1 MHLCLKAF
9 SIAQPLSCVWLFAT
23 PWTATP
29 QASLSFTI
37 SWSLLKLI
45 PIELVM
51 PSKYLALCHPPFL
64 LPSVF
69 PSVRSFLMSQLFAS
83 GGQSS
88 EASTSASVLPIKSR
102 DFCSLVEIYHIAIC
116 FYLSVCCL
124 FLFSLYLPSFEL
136 SVILFHFISSFTFEW
151 YYTTSCIGI
160 WNNILPF
167 LPCWPVCYCICF
179 TPTHAIRSFNILLL
193 FLFKKSI
200 IF

>member
-1 MHLCLKAF
+1 MHLCLKSF

-45 PIELVM
+45 PLELVM
-51 PSKYLALCHPPFL
+51 PSKHLVLCHPLFL

-69 PSVRSFLMSQLFAS
+69 PSVRSFLMSQLFTS

-88 EASTSASVLPIKSR
+88 EASTSASVLPNKSR

-136 SVILFHFISSFTFEW
+136 SVILYHHLLSSD
-151 YYTTSCIGI
+151 
-160 WNNILPF
+160 
-167 LPCWPVCYCICF
+167 
-179 TPTHAIRSFNILLL
+179 
-193 FLFKKSI
+193 I
-200 IF
+200 IPLHV